1 MSSRT
6 LELLIELMRVD
17 GDDEELHKRKPKMR
31 KANILKRRRLPD
43 GRRRLPDE
51 DDDDPVDAA

>member
-1 MSSRT
+1 MRVSRMSSRM
-6 LELLIELMRVD
+6 LELLRELMRAD

-43 GRRRLPDE
+43 E

>member
-1 MSSRT
+1 M
-6 LELLIELMRVD
+6 LGLLRELMRAD

-31 KANILKRRRLPD
+31 KANILKRRRPPD

>member
-1 MSSRT
+1 MRVSRMSSRT
-6 LELLIELMRVD
+6 LELLRVLMRAD
-17 GDDEELHKRKPKMR
+17 ADDEEAHKRKPKMR

-43 GRRRLPDE
+43 E

>member
-43 GRRRLPDE
+43 E